1 MKNVLITSA
10 GKRVVLVNIFQKTI
24 QELHF
29 DAKVFTVDLRPEMA
43 PACVMSD
50 GSFPVPRCT
59 EESYIDSLMD
69 ICKNHNVGVII
80 PTIDTELMALAKSR
94 QRFLQSG
101 VNVVVSDE
109 AFIIKCRD
117 KRHTAVFFKELGI
130 DIPKPINKKHKN
142 TFRLFSYH
150 NEHNEHNHKKNE
162 NNNEPMEEMRVK
174 TVMLLSD
181 GYDNDYGTEEIVD
194 EVKKITKGQN
204 LAFTLHTFGYGEDY
218 DSKLMSKLAIIR
230 DGSFFAVENIDK
242 IQEYF
247 VNALGGCMSIIYNQ
261 IKLKIRM
268 LKKDYKI
275 KKIFGQDKL
284 FQFELKDDTFSFENL
299 QIISG
304 KEYTYTFEVEL
315 PEIIAINENIFEVV
329 LIGDND
335 EKYTEFGKYKIVGGG
350 FSIADEEYLKNKLY
364 DTLDEAIKLKEQ
376 NKIEQMNIIL
386 NKMKDWIEKNYE
398 GINKRQ
404 YIKKLNEAMG
414 YLENNHSFQ
423 SIGRARI
430 TADIYENQLRRGG
443 IYSNKVQSHMISSL
457 PKK

>member
-1 MKNVLITSA
+1 MEYSKP
-10 GKRVVLVNIFQKTI
+10 
-24 QELHF
+24 QE
-29 DAKVFTVDLRPEMA
+29 TQ
-43 PACVMSD
+43 
-50 GSFPVPRCT
+50 
-59 EESYIDSLMD
+59 
-69 ICKNHNVGVII
+69 N
-80 PTIDTELMALAKSR
+80 
-94 QRFLQSG
+94 Q
-101 VNVVVSDE
+101 
-109 AFIIKCRD
+109 
-117 KRHTAVFFKELGI
+117 
-130 DIPKPINKKHKN
+130 INKKINISILQSQKLFNKN
-142 TFRLFSYH
+142 TAFVISLTSPDKLEKDSNVDLLCVIDISGSMKGQKLTQIKLSLKSIISFMTPKDRLCIILFNDNANIYLNLDFMTEETKKIYLEKIEKIKAHGGTNILSGLTKAL
-150 NEHNEHNHKKNE
+150 EILKEDKKNE

-181 GYDNDYGTEEIVD
+181 GYDNDYSTEEIVD

-247 VNALGGCMSIIYNQ
+247 VNALGGCMSIIYSQ
-261 IKLKIRM
+261 IKLKIKM

-284 FQFELKDDTFSFENL
+284 FQFELKEDNFSFENL

-315 PEIIAINENIFEVV
+315 PEIIAINENIFEVE

-335 EKYTEFGKYKIVGGG
+335 EKYIEFGKYKIVGGG

-364 DTLDEAIKLKEQ
+364 DTLDEAVKLKEQ
-376 NKIEQMNIIL
+376 KKIEQMNIIL

-398 GINKRQ
+398 GINKSQ
-404 YIKKLNEAMG
+404 YLKKLNESMG
-414 YLENNHSFQ
+414 YLKNDNSFQ
-423 SIGRARI
+423 SIGRTRI

>member
-1 MKNVLITSA
+1 MTPKDRLCIILFNDNA
-10 GKRVVLVNIFQKTI
+10 NIYLNLDF
-24 QELHF
+24 
-29 DAKVFTVDLRPEMA
+29 M
-43 PACVMSD
+43 
-50 GSFPVPRCT
+50 T
-59 EESYIDSLMD
+59 EETKKIYLEKIEKIKAHGGTNILSGLT
-69 ICKNHNVGVII
+69 K
-80 PTIDTELMALAKSR
+80 ALEI
-94 QRFLQSG
+94 L
-101 VNVVVSDE
+101 
-109 AFIIKCRD
+109 
-117 KRHTAVFFKELGI
+117 KE
-130 DIPKPINKKHKN
+130 D
-142 TFRLFSYH
+142 
-150 NEHNEHNHKKNE
+150 KKNE

-181 GYDNDYGTEEIVD
+181 GYDNDYSTEEIVD

-230 DGSFFAVENIDK
+230 DGSFFAVE
-242 IQEYF
+242 
-247 VNALGGCMSIIYNQ
+247 
-261 IKLKIRM
+261 LKIKM

-284 FQFELKDDTFSFENL
+284 FQFELKEDNFSFENL

-315 PEIIAINENIFEVV
+315 PEIIAINENIFEVE

-364 DTLDEAIKLKEQ
+364 DTLDEAVKLKEQ
-376 NKIEQMNIIL
+376 KKIEQMNIIL

-398 GINKRQ
+398 GINKSQ
-404 YIKKLNEAMG
+404 YLKKLNESMG
-414 YLENNHSFQ
+414 YLKNDNSFQ
-423 SIGRARI
+423 SIGRTRI